1 MTEEKKVFTV
11 NDYYKEQSPKK
22 RKKILESLL
31 DQNDGEENQMRR
43 DLFGLRYGGK
53 NQRKDGDLAD
63 SYIGLWMNM
72 KMLVNSSSGFFGN
85 RSAKKELTRAI
96 NKLGIKKY
104 TELGETARELLY
116 REFYHMAA
124 LYITSSMSDRNYSSA
139 FMGMISLKEEQ
150 LQGKLIQDVYQVAFV
165 MPRQVKMENEFSLLT
180 QAACDA
186 LGDILPDSRE
196 ILQEKIKQLK

>member
-1 MTEEKKVFTV
+1 MTEEKKIFTV
-11 NDYYKEQSPKK
+11 NDYYKEQNPKK

-31 DQNDGEENQMRR
+31 DQNDGEENRMRR
-43 DLFGLRYGGK
+43 ELFGLRYGGK

-85 RSAKKELTRAI
+85 RSARKELTKAI
-96 NKLGIKKY
+96 NKLGIRKY
-104 TELGETARELLY
+104 MELGGMAKDLLY
-116 REFYHMAA
+116 LEFHHMVT
-124 LYITSSMSDRNYSSA
+124 LYITTSMSDRNYSSA
-139 FMGMISLKEEQ
+139 FMGMISLKEDQ

-165 MPRQVKMENEFSLLT
+165 MPRQVNMENEFSVLT

-186 LGDILPDSRE
+186 LVDILPDSRE